1 METPFRSVDN
11 AEQYRYEFCIGDPLP
26 HIISR
31 SGLIYLTACCRSLS
45 SAKRSRT
52 SAWRLSCAKAFSLG
66 LRGSGAVLLLCA
78 CSPATYLYR
87 DSAGAGLSFE
97 KNRIRVGR
105 AAWLGSRSRRPWG
118 QPAEY
123 QRHRGG
129 VPSPWSWPSR
139 LSAFL
144 DGGARRSSSGR
155 SRADGKRKTG
165 VT

>member
-11 AEQYRYEFCIGDPLP
+11 TEQHRYEFRIGDPP
-26 HIISR
+26 SHIISR

-52 SAWRLSCAKAFSLG
+52 SAWRLSCAKAFALG

-105 AAWLGSRSRRPWG
+105 AAWLGNRSRRLWG
-118 QPAEY
+118 
-123 QRHRGG
+123 
-129 VPSPWSWPSR
+129 
-139 LSAFL
+139 
-144 DGGARRSSSGR
+144 
-155 SRADGKRKTG
+155 
-165 VT
+165 